1 MSTKDFPQE
10 FLRGLSNKDF
20 AINGLVM
27 ASAFQFDEAD
37 RDDGM
42 LEASINWLDDDG
54 AIEVALQQRKENGR
68 IQFVGGVARIDI
80 QRMKL
85 ILQSIPSDMFSH
97 ERAELPNNP
106 YHGNLLLASSANR
119 QMKQMITNGLALA
132 AGTNIIPQVNN

>member
-20 AINGLVM
+20 AMNGLVM

-80 QRMKL
+80 QLMKL
-85 ILQSIPSDMFSH
+85 ILRSIPSDIFSH

-106 YHGNLLLASSANR
+106 YHGNLLLASSVNR